1 MRGINMFRYTLSK
14 LSLLGI
20 ALFSIGCFFTVQGI
34 MIRNNLTNVRQSYEE
49 TEIKNG
55 RFLECD
61 ITREQLVGSYYT
73 EPNGTVNYGFYC
85 VEDAITSLQT
95 YLAAVNKA
103 STYYV
108 PLTISREYQAN
119 ISQMANDDTTYHLF
133 GKFEKRTNVLHEAEA
148 DYDVIM
154 EATGARS
161 KEAAAEM
168 ISSQY
173 RIKVTDPKKEK
184 EVLYKGLAFLLI
196 GGLAFARGIGKEK
209 VVDKFAPHRQPWDLT

>member
-1 MRGINMFRYTLSK
+1 MFRYTLSK

-20 ALFSIGCFFTVQGI
+20 VLFSIGCFFTVQGI
-34 MIRNNLTNVRQSYEE
+34 IIRNNLTTARQSYEK
-49 TEIKNG
+49 TEIKSG

-61 ITREQLVGSYYT
+61 IAKEQLIGRYYT
-73 EPNGTVNYGFYC
+73 EPNGTINYGFYYN
-85 VEDAITSLQT
+85 EDAITSLQT

-119 ISQMANDDTTYHLF
+119 IAQIANDDSTYHLF
-133 GKFEKRTNVLHEAEA
+133 GKFEKKPTVFNEIET

-154 EATGARS
+154 EATGAKS
-161 KEAAAEM
+161 KESVEQM

-173 RIKVTDPKKEK
+173 RIKATDPKKEK
-184 EVLYKGLAFLLI
+184 EVLYKGLSLLAIGIIAFI
-196 GGLAFARGIGKEK
+196 WGIGKEK
-209 VVDKFAPHRQPWDLT
+209 VVDMLAPHRQPWDIT